1 MNENYNYGQGIP
13 TGDVRD
19 NTSGDV
25 ALLRDTFLNAERVAM
40 RDYALIPVIHQGQRY
55 LINMS
60 VTDLIS
66 NFCGAPYSFRYMS
79 MR

>member
-1 MNENYNYGQGIP
+1 
-13 TGDVRD
+13 
-19 NTSGDV
+19 
-25 ALLRDTFLNAERVAM
+25 M
-40 RDYALIPVIHQGQRY
+40 RDYAFIPVIHQGQRY